1 MGNHFWGRMFLAII
15 GIGLAAM
22 IAFLII
28 GAALTTWGILGALFA
43 IFVVILA
50 AGWYLDRRR
59 ANEYAE

>member
-1 MGNHFWGRMFLAII
+1 MGDRFWGRMALAII

-28 GAALTTWGILGALFA
+28 GAALVAWGVLGALFA

-50 AGWYLDRRR
+50 AGWYMDRRR
-59 ANEYAE
+59 ASEYAD

>member
-1 MGNHFWGRMFLAII
+1 MGDRFWGRMFLAII

-22 IAFLII
+22 IAFLLI
-28 GAALTTWGILGALFA
+28 GAALTAWGVLGALFA

-50 AGWYLDRRR
+50 AGWYMDRRR